1 MLTALSS
8 AVLGGTTLSA
18 GTYLVAFGDVA
29 GGAALWALG
38 VVWACLGLLAAV
50 RESPVIAT
58 DGPGK

>member
-29 GGAALWALG
+29 GGATLWVIG
-38 VVWACLGLLAAV
+38 VVWACLGVLTAV
-50 RESPVIAT
+50 RNASFAPVEGF
-58 DGPGK
+58 DG

>member
-29 GGAALWALG
+29 GGAALWTIG
-38 VVWACLGLLAAV
+38 VVWACLGVLTAV
-50 RESPVIAT
+50 RNSSLAPPGGL
-58 DGPGK
+58 DG